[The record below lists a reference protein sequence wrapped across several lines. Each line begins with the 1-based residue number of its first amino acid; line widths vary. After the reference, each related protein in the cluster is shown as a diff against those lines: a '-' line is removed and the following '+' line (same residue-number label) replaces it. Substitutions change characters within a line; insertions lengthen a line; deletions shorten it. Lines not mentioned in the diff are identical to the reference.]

1 MEFTY
6 VWTGNPRSTHD
17 ATVLRMSDL
26 FQNSDGK
33 IPVGFVIWGDSAF
46 PISQWLITLFRDCG
60 NLTEQ
65 QRKFNREHSRSRQVI
80 NRSFGLLKCRFRRLL
95 RFEFSNMKILVESI
109 LAACVLHNLCISDT
123 DFIEVPD
130 EFEACH
136 DMPYARDGHQL
147 QGIQTRQQMMNQ
159 LI

>member
-1 MEFTY
+1 M
-6 VWTGNPRSTHD
+6 
-17 ATVLRMSDL
+17 
-26 FQNSDGK
+26 
-33 IPVGFVIWGDSAF
+33 
-46 PISQWLITLFRDCG
+46 
-60 NLTEQ
+60 
-65 QRKFNREHSRSRQVI
+65 
-80 NRSFGLLKCRFRRLL
+80 

-109 LAACVLHNLCISDT
+109 LAACVLHNLCLSDT

-159 LI
+159 LICALSIIAIIGNRQLTVFNYFYIIHNYHVIADIQNTKHIFKQLYYSF